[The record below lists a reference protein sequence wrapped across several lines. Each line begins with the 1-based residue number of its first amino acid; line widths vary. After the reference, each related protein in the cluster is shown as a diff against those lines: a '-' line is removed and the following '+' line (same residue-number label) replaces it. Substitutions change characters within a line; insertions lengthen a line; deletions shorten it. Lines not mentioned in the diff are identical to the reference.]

1 MSSTEPSI
9 PAVSAVPP
17 AVPPAAPAVDAIAER
32 RRRADL
38 IRAELGGAD
47 AVARL
52 RERGE
57 RTIREHLDGFLDE
70 GSFDELGTFAHS
82 MRHED
87 RDSTPGDGKIGGF
100 GRVDGRPVA
109 VGGDDITVKR
119 GSTAVVGSRK
129 IDRLLGMAID
139 RGFPF
144 VYFGQTGGARVPD
157 IMSAEGFAELSSM
170 MEIAQRNHRVPVA
183 TAIVGQSFGA
193 SSFTAAM
200 SDFVVQV
207 RGSCLAVTSPRVV
220 EVATGERITFDE
232 LGGVDVHATRTGM
245 IDLAVDSDDE
255 AYAAIRRFLSYLP
268 SNAWS
273 PAPRSPAEGCGPI
286 EEDPELPALVPTA
299 RTRAYDMRRVLARIA
314 DPDSLFELRPG
325 MGRGLWTGF
334 ARIDGRPVALMASN
348 PMFNAGTLDPAA
360 CEKGIRLLV
369 LCDAFNIPVIFLQ
382 DVPGFL
388 VGRQVEHN
396 RLLYRAIRFYEALLL
411 CSAPVISI
419 VVRKAFG
426 LAWQS
431 LGGLPGMVDG
441 LYAWPGAEIG
451 FMDPAVGV
459 NVLYGDRLSA
469 EEKAARAAE
478 MAAVTSPYGAAGV
491 LHIDEII
498 EPAATRAVLARDLER
513 LASRPVP
520 PLEQRPLRTWPTC

>member
-1 MSSTEPSI
+1 MSDDPI
-9 PAVSAVPP
+9 QARRDR
-17 AVPPAAPAVDAIAER
+17 AARLR
-32 RRRADL
+32 R
-38 IRAELGGAD
+38 ELGGAD

-52 RERGE
+52 HARGE
-57 RTIREHLDGFLDE
+57 RTVREHIDGLLDP
-70 GSFDELGTFAHS
+70 GSFAELGTFAHS
-82 MRHED
+82 MRTED
-87 RDSTPGDGKIGGF
+87 RAMTPGDGKIGGF
-100 GRVDGRPVA
+100 GRIEGRPVA
-109 VGGDDITVKR
+109 VAGDDITVKR

-129 IDRLLGMAID
+129 VDRLLQSAID

-220 EVATGERITFDE
+220 EVATGEQVSFED
-232 LGGVDVHATRTGM
+232 LGGVEVHAGRTGM

-268 SNAWS
+268 PNAWT
-273 PAPRSPAEGCGPI
+273 PAPRTPEQGVGPI
-286 EEDPELPALVPTA
+286 EEDDGLPALIPTA
-299 RTRAYDMRRVLARIA
+299 RSRAYDMRKALARVA
-314 DPDSLFELRPG
+314 DPGSLFEIRPG

-334 ARIDGRPVALMASN
+334 ARIDGWPVALMASN

-369 LCDAFNIPVIFLQ
+369 LCDSFNIPVVFLQ

-388 VGRQVEHN
+388 VGRQVEHS

-431 LGGLPGMVDG
+431 LGGLPFLIDA

-491 LHIDEII
+491 MQIDEVID
-498 EPAATRAVLARDLER
+498 PAATRAVLARDLAL
-513 LASRPVP
+513 LAGRPVP
-520 PLEQRPLRTWPTC
+520 PLGERPLRTWPTC

>member
-1 MSSTEPSI
+1 MSDDP
-9 PAVSAVPP
+9 
-17 AVPPAAPAVDAIAER
+17 
-32 RRRADL
+32 
-38 IRAELGGAD
+38 IRARRDRAGRLRRELGGAE

-52 RERGE
+52 HARGE
-57 RTIREHLDGFLDE
+57 RTVREHIDGLLDP
-70 GSFDELGTFAHS
+70 GSFAELGTFAHS
-82 MRHED
+82 MRSED
-87 RDSTPGDGKIGGF
+87 RATTPGDGKIGGF
-100 GRVDGRPVA
+100 GRIEGRPVA
-109 VGGDDITVKR
+109 VAGDDITVKR

-129 IDRLLGMAID
+129 VDRLLQSAID

-220 EVATGERITFDE
+220 EVATGEQVSFED
-232 LGGVDVHATRTGM
+232 LGGAEVHAGRTGM

-268 SNAWS
+268 PNAWT
-273 PAPRSPAEGCGPI
+273 PAPRTPQQGVGPI
-286 EEDPELPALVPTA
+286 EDDDGLPVLIPTA
-299 RTRAYDMRRVLARIA
+299 RSRAYDMRKALARVA
-314 DPDSLFELRPG
+314 DPGSLFEIRPG

-334 ARIDGRPVALMASN
+334 ARIDGWPVALMASN

-369 LCDAFNIPVIFLQ
+369 LCDSFNIPVVFLQ

-388 VGRQVEHN
+388 VGRQVEHS

-431 LGGLPGMVDG
+431 LGGLPFLIDA

-491 LHIDEII
+491 MQIDEVID
-498 EPAATRAVLARDLER
+498 PAATRAVLARDLAL
-513 LASRPVP
+513 LAGRPVP
-520 PLEQRPLRTWPTC
+520 PLGERPLRTWPTC